1 MPNFIKP
8 TLTLVQGKL
17 RILENTVSYPC
28 NILAPCIGGV
38 AGLAAIS
45 PPAISVATSIG
56 TFFAPATAAAAG
68 GAVNIIAA
76 SAAGS
81 LITFVPGALGIIVA
95 SLLLVT
101 GFNVHNQQLINA
113 AIIMGIVDVIATY
126 LLAAK
131 IGAGIAGVATSS
143 VLLCNIIGSAVV
155 LLGLA
160 LAIGAVVTAGV
171 ACLSSF
177 AEAVAPG
184 SFGR

>member
-1 MPNFIKP
+1 MHNFIQP
-8 TLTLVQGKL
+8 TLTSVKGKL
-17 RILENTVSYPC
+17 TILENTMSNPC

-38 AGLAAIS
+38 ASLAAIS

-81 LITFVPGALGIIVA
+81 LITFIPGALGIVVA
-95 SLLLVT
+95 GLLLVT
-101 GFNVHNQQLINA
+101 GLNAGSEKLINA
-113 AIIMGIVDVIATY
+113 AIFLGIVDVVATY

-143 VLLCNIIGSAVV
+143 VILCNVIGSAVIM
-155 LLGLA
+155 LGLA
-160 LAIGAVVTAGV
+160 LALTVVAAAGA